1 MLSDRYVVMT
11 NLPDRSIP
19 LPLYHQLK
27 RELLRDVRERG
38 LVAGDRLPTEAEIEK
53 RYEVSRS
60 TIRQALS
67 QLVTEGFV
75 TRIQGKGTFV
85 ADKTIVHVP
94 LLTSFTEN
102 MKAQGFV
109 PTRKIV
115 RMERRVP
122 DSDVAARLEMDGDLE
137 CHYLLR
143 TLLADGEPVGVS
155 ETWLPG
161 DLLGDVELDV
171 RVLEEGS
178 LYDVLQRPPIGLEL
192 HHGAERIR
200 ARRAGFQSAE
210 LLGLSAD
217 APVLVVDRVTRSSDD
232 RVVES
237 TRMVFAADR
246 YEYAVE
252 VERPGE

>member
-1 MLSDRYVVMT
+1 M

-27 RELLRDVRERG
+27 QELLREVRDRG
-38 LVAGDRLPTEAEIEK
+38 LVAGDRLPTEAEIEQ

-67 QLVTEGFV
+67 QLVSEGV
-75 TRIQGKGTFV
+75 VQRIQGKGTFV
-85 ADKTIVHVP
+85 AEKTIVHVP

-102 MKAQGFV
+102 MKAQGFA

-122 DSDVAARLEMDGDLE
+122 DTEVASRLGTEGTA
-137 CHYLLR
+137 CQYLLR

-161 DLLGDVELDV
+161 DLLDDGQLDV

-178 LYDVLQRPPIGLEL
+178 LYDLLQRPPIGLEL
-192 HHGAERIR
+192 DHGAETIR
-200 ARRAGFQSAE
+200 ARRAGDEAAE
-210 LLGLSAD
+210 LLGLPAD
-217 APVLVVDRVTRSSDD
+217 SPVLVVDRVTRSSDD

-252 VERPGE
+252 MERPGNE